1 LGNTNPPSGAEYVVP
16 AVSTIT
22 LFSAALLRQ
31 EVNSEVFVAVQVL
44 PVGYEYVVSTV
55 ACGKVGSVAAAF
67 AVDAAI
73 IKTMR
78 NKIRIITL

>member
-1 LGNTNPPSGAEYVVP
+1 M
-16 AVSTIT
+16 
-22 LFSAALLRQ
+22 
-31 EVNSEVFVAVQVL
+31 AVQVL